1 MSTSMGGGG
10 YLDID
15 EILAGDER
23 VKCTF
28 ETDALDCGYL
38 DPSCRAP
45 DLAEKA
51 VVELPLWL
59 ATTLAR
65 RGDVRVE
72 PPRFLTKR
80 FRRMLKA
87 GPSSVNLREFSSYVL
102 EVGRQLA
109 PLVEPAAQQE
119 IDEVLRLCFGG
130 ERYRELLNNAMSSLD
145 EDTTEFTRKLTQ
157 DEKKL
162 FDAGVRDAKDFL
174 QWKGR
179 NADAIAAAPVVERS
193 LKKRKFRA

>member
-1 MSTSMGGGG
+1 MSGG

-15 EILAGDER
+15 AILAEDER
-23 VKCTF
+23 VKCKF

-38 DPSCRAP
+38 DPSCREP
-45 DLAEKA
+45 DLSKGA

-59 ATTLAR
+59 AQPLAK
-65 RGDVRVE
+65 RGDVNLE
-72 PPRFLTKR
+72 PPHYLTKR

-102 EVGRQLA
+102 DVGRHILSYVTDDEQR
-109 PLVEPAAQQE
+109 E
-119 IDEVLRLCFGG
+119 IDEILRLCFGG
-130 ERYRELLNNAMSSLD
+130 ERYRDLLNNAMSSLD

-157 DEKKL
+157 GEKKL
-162 FDAGVRDAKDFL
+162 FNAGIRDAKDFI

-179 NADAIAAAPVVERS
+179 NAETITAATVVERS

>member
-1 MSTSMGGGG
+1 MSMSGGG
-10 YLDID
+10 YLDVD

-23 VKCTF
+23 VKCKF
-28 ETDALDCGYL
+28 ETAALDCGYL
-38 DPSCRAP
+38 DPSCCEP
-45 DLAEKA
+45 DLPEGAA
-51 VVELPLWL
+51 VELPLWL
-59 ATTLAR
+59 ASTLAR
-65 RGDVRVE
+65 RGDVAVE
-72 PPRFLTKR
+72 APQFLTKR

-87 GPSSVNLREFSSYVL
+87 GPASVNLREFSPYVL
-102 EVGRQLA
+102 EVGRQLG
-109 PLVEPAAQQE
+109 PLVAPEAQQE
-119 IDEVLRLCFGG
+119 VDEILRLCFGG

-162 FDAGVRDAKDFL
+162 FDAGARDAKDFL

-179 NADAIAAAPVVERS
+179 YAEAISAAAVVERS

>member
-1 MSTSMGGGG
+1 MGG

-38 DPSCRAP
+38 DASCREP
-45 DLAEKA
+45 DLPQGAA
-51 VVELPLWL
+51 VELPLWL
-59 ATTLAR
+59 AVPLAR
-65 RGDVRVE
+65 RGDVTVAA
-72 PPRFLTKR
+72 PHFLTKR

-87 GPSSVNLREFSSYVL
+87 GPSSVNLREFSAYVL

-109 PLVEPAAQQE
+109 PYVGDDEQRE
-119 IDEVLRLCFGG
+119 IDEILRLCFSG
-130 ERYRELLNNAMSSLD
+130 ERYRDLLNNAMSALD

-157 DEKKL
+157 DEKTL
-162 FDAGVRDAKDFL
+162 FEAGIRDAKDFI

-179 NADAIAAAPVVERS
+179 NAETITTAAVVERS
-193 LKKRKFRA
+193 LKKRKFRS

>member
-1 MSTSMGGGG
+1 MSSS

-23 VKCTF
+23 IKCTF
-28 ETDALDCGYL
+28 VTDALDCGYL
-38 DPSCRAP
+38 DPSCRGR
-45 DLAEKA
+45 DLQKGA

-59 ATTLAR
+59 TTILAKQ
-65 RGDVRVE
+65 GVVE
-72 PPRFLTKR
+72 VEAPHFLTMR

-87 GPSSVNLREFSSYVL
+87 GPSSVNLREFSAYVY
-102 EVGRQLA
+102 EVGKQLM
-109 PLVEPAAQQE
+109 PHVEPAEQME
-119 IDEVLRLCFGG
+119 IDEIMRLAFGG
-130 ERYRELLNNAMSSLD
+130 ERYRDILNNSMSSLD

-162 FDAGVRDAKDFL
+162 FNAGARDAKDFI

-179 NADAIAAAPVVERS
+179 NAETIATAAVVERS
-193 LKKRKFRA
+193 LKKRKFRS

>member
-1 MSTSMGGGG
+1 MSGG

-23 VKCTF
+23 IKCKF

-38 DPSCRAP
+38 DPSCRDP
-45 DLAEKA
+45 DLAKESM
-51 VVELPLWL
+51 VELPLWL
-59 ATTLAR
+59 ATMLAR
-65 RGDVRVE
+65 RGDVSVE
-72 PPRFLTKR
+72 PPHYLTKR

-102 EVGRQLA
+102 EVGRELM
-109 PLVEPAAQQE
+109 PLVVPAAQQE
-119 IDEVLRLCFGG
+119 IDEILRLCFGG
-130 ERYRELLNNAMSSLD
+130 ERYRSLLNNAMSSLD
-145 EDTTEFTRKLTQ
+145 EDTTEFTRKLTL

-162 FDAGVRDAKDFL
+162 FDAGIRDAKDFI

-179 NADAIAAAPVVERS
+179 NAETIATATVFERS